1 MAVFVAG
8 RAVQGFGAG
17 VMVVLLYVIAGQAYE
32 PVLRPRLFGAF
43 STAWVIPALVGPLV
57 AGLVTTHV
65 GWRLVFL
72 GLLPLIV
79 VGALLVV
86 SAGRSFASPENPA
99 AAAPARRWWAAL
111 AGLGIAFLQYAG
123 QRLDL
128 LAVGLALAG
137 VVALVA
143 GLRPLLPAGTARS
156 APGCP
161 LSSPR
166 AVCWPGPSSAWM
178 RSCP

>member
-1 MAVFVAG
+1 M
-8 RAVQGFGAG
+8 
-17 VMVVLLYVIAGQAYE
+17 
-32 PVLRPRLFGAF
+32 FGAF

-99 AAAPARRWWAAL
+99 AAAPALRWAAL

-156 APGCP
+156 AGLPSV
-161 LSSPR
+161 SSPR